1 MALDLIDRVE
11 YNTESFIPKNIVIM
25 LISSIYTIFFNLFLS
40 DCRKK
45 TIVNVIDLYFIFLE
59 MKLELNDINNMVE
72 KSTLKY

>member
-40 DCRKK
+40 D
-45 TIVNVIDLYFIFLE
+45 VIILDIAKENNCKCYRFVFYIFRDE
-59 MKLELNDINNMVE
+59 VGAQ
-72 KSTLKY
+72 